1 MLKLTE
7 FYQQYTHIMT
17 SKNTAIILANLGTP
31 DAPTPK
37 AVRYYLREFLSDTRV
52 IEIPKLI
59 WQVIL
64 NCFVL
69 TTRPK
74 RVAEAYDSVWTAEGS
89 PLLAILKQQAQDL
102 QAHLSDQGIDISV
115 YAATTYG
122 NPSIKSVMTQLMA
135 GGVESFV
142 VLPLFPQYS
151 ATSTAAAF
159 DKIFE
164 VMLKT
169 RNLPQLN
176 LIKDYHNHPLYIE
189 ALAQSVESY
198 WRSNGRADKLLMSFH
213 GIPKPYADKG
223 DPYPEQ
229 CRTTAVLLADR
240 LGLAADAWAMSF
252 QSRFGAQEWL
262 KPYTD
267 ELLTEWGQS
276 GVSVQVMS
284 PAFSADCL
292 ETLEELA
299 VENRDHFLK
308 SGGRSYDYIP
318 ALNTDPI
325 HIQMMASLV
334 TPYLNGYADPILASA

>member
-1 MLKLTE
+1 
-7 FYQQYTHIMT
+7 MT
-17 SKNTAIILANLGTP
+17 NKKTAIILANLGTP
-31 DAPTPK
+31 DAPTPT
-37 AVRYYLREFLSDTRV
+37 AVRAYLREFLSDTRV

-74 RVAEAYDSVWTAEGS
+74 RVAEAYDSVWTADGS

-102 QAHLSDQGIDISV
+102 QTRLSHQGIHTPV

-135 GGVESFV
+135 DGVESFV

-159 DKIFE
+159 DKIFKL
-164 VMLKT
+164 MLDT
-169 RNLPQLN
+169 RNVPQLQ
-176 LIKDYHNHPLYIE
+176 LIKDYHDHPLYIE
-189 ALAQSVESY
+189 ALAQSVERY
-198 WRSNGRADKLLMSFH
+198 WQAHGRADKLLMSFH

-240 LGLAADAWAMSF
+240 LGLASDAWAISF

-267 ELLTEWGQS
+267 ELLAEWGQA

-299 VENRDHFLK
+299 VENRDHFLQA
-308 SGGRSYDYIP
+308 GGKSYDYIP
-318 ALNTDPI
+318 ALNTDPL
-325 HIQMMASLV
+325 HIDMMADLV
-334 TPYLNGYADPILASA
+334 KWRLIDRYDHA